1 MKHDELMPARPGR
14 RSWTRPEDYLPPRRL
29 RRTASGRSVTARPAQ
44 LGEEERGSDRMM
56 LGLVP
61 FLLLMFGLGVLAVTI
76 AIAAWPGRQAVQ
88 PASKSAAQA
97 EPGTAAPGWLERR

>member
-1 MKHDELMPARPGR
+1 M
-14 RSWTRPEDYLPPRRL
+14 
-29 RRTASGRSVTARPAQ
+29 TARPAQ

-76 AIAAWPGRQAVQ
+76 AIAAWPGRQAAQ